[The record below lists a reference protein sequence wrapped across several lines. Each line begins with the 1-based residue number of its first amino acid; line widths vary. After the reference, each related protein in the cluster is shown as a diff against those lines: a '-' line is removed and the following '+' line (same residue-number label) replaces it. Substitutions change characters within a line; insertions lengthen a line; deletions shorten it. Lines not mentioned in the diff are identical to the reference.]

1 MTERPELR
9 SVATQCNLLAAPP
22 LRKLV
27 RAADA
32 SHEANAEEDVSDE
45 AQTESIT
52 TEAEDTDLDTSFQ
65 IIQEDP
71 TTE

>member
-1 MTERPELR
+1 M
-9 SVATQCNLLAAPP
+9 
-22 LRKLV
+22 
-27 RAADA
+27 RAADV

-45 AQTESIT
+45 TQTESII

-71 TTE
+71 ITD

>member
-9 SVATQCNLLAAPP
+9 SVATQCNLLATPP
-22 LRKLV
+22 FQKLV
-27 RAADA
+27 RAADV
-32 SHEANAEEDVSDE
+32 SHEAKAEEDVSDE

-71 TTE
+71 ITD